1 MDLLYQRKSAL
12 TFPFYQYILIYGY
25 LYMDILFRDIY
36 SLSTVFLL
44 PLTYFLNAPVLCF
57 YHVPALSGTERRP
70 TP

>member
-36 SLSTVFLL
+36 SLATFFYSPLLTFLMLLCYVFVMS
-44 PLTYFLNAPVLCF
+44 PP
-57 YHVPALSGTERRP
+57 
-70 TP
+70 